1 MSLPVGLDVYWVK
14 GKMLRTNVQGSREVA
29 KDDKT
34 MRTETRGRE
43 GAMSLLHFLDCPW
56 QFSSQREVSSI
67 MRTYW
72 ALETLE
78 IDDREGRS
86 TNNECRSLQ
95 EPGRTNV
102 TSTLSTSENVQKAT
116 GILK

>member
-1 MSLPVGLDVYWVK
+1 
-14 GKMLRTNVQGSREVA
+14 
-29 KDDKT
+29 
-34 MRTETRGRE
+34 MRTETGERE
-43 GAMSLLHFLDCPW
+43 EAMNLLHFLDCPW

-67 MRTYW
+67 LQTVYW
-72 ALETLE
+72 ALETLQ

-95 EPGRTNV
+95 VPGRTNV
-102 TSTLSTSENVQKAT
+102 MSTLSTSLNVQKTT

>member
-1 MSLPVGLDVYWVK
+1 
-14 GKMLRTNVQGSREVA
+14 
-29 KDDKT
+29 
-34 MRTETRGRE
+34 MRTETGARE
-43 GAMSLLHFLDCPW
+43 GAMNLLHFLDCPW

-67 MRTYW
+67 LQTAYW

-95 EPGRTNV
+95 VPGRTNMM
-102 TSTLSTSENVQKAT
+102 STLSTSENVQKAT
-116 GILK
+116 EIFK

>member
-14 GKMLRTNVQGSREVA
+14 GEMLRTNVQGRREVA

-34 MRTETRGRE
+34 MRTETGERE
-43 GAMSLLHFLDCPW
+43 GAMSFLHFPDCPW
-56 QFSSQREVSSI
+56 QFRSQREVSSI
-67 MRTYW
+67 LQTAYW

-86 TNNECRSLQ
+86 TNNECRSLLD
-95 EPGRTNV
+95 V
-102 TSTLSTSENVQKAT
+102 L
-116 GILK
+116 